1 MKTSSFVCALAVT
14 ALAGCWTVSETEYPV
29 VKVTPLPAGK
39 TLTVSLAGFEA
50 EVPEYIPVEGHEQ
63 MPVAAGDRTDGP
75 CVKAMSCTN
84 EYSFLC
90 STIARQLI
98 DRAAVGLERKG
109 FTIQNMS
116 PDYVIELKF
125 SGPVVPDYD
134 VLKQVGR
141 QIFTIFTYEQ
151 ITETWSAKL
160 RIYDR
165 TNKKW
170 IFEKDYVQEYS
181 DAEWGPIPV
190 ASPACAPKIRPSAA
204 SSWALTALTDLAI
217 ADASAALAN
226 KAK

>member
-1 MKTSSFVCALAVT
+1 MKTHFLASVLAVT
-14 ALAGCWTVSETEYPV
+14 ALAGCWTVSETEYPE

-39 TLTVSLAGFEA
+39 AMAVSLVGFEA
-50 EVPEYIPVEGHEQ
+50 GVSKYVPVEGHEQ
-63 MPVAAGDRTDGP
+63 MSVADSDHTDGP
-75 CVKAMSCTN
+75 YAKAASCTN
-84 EYSFLC
+84 GYCALR
-90 STIARQLI
+90 STFSRRLI

-109 FTIQNMS
+109 FVIRNMS

-141 QIFTIFTYEQ
+141 LIFTVFTYER
-151 ITETWSAKL
+151 ITETWSARL

-165 TNKKW
+165 ASRKW
-170 IFEKDYVQEYS
+170 IFTKDYVQEYS

-190 ASPACAPKIRPSAA
+190 ASPACSPKIRSSAA
-204 SSWALTALTDLAI
+204 SSWALTALTDQAI
-217 ADASAALAN
+217 ADASAALAE